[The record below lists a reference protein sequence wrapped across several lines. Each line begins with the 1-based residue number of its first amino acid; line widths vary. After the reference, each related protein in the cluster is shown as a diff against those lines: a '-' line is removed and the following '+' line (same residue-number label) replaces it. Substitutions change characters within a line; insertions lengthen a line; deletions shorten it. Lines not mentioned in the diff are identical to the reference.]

1 MSKIILGV
9 EGLTV
14 YRENRAAVQDV
25 SFCLEAGTDMAII
38 GPNGAGKS
46 TLIRVR
52 PSYDTFSNQGNS
64 CLAKLSWNPF
74 KNHIVN

>member
-1 MSKIILGV
+1 MGFLGKLFGK
-9 EGLTV
+9 E
-14 YRENRAAVQDV
+14 EEAKAATSAPVAVHEVAQAQ
-25 SFCLEAGTDMAII
+25 S
-38 GPNGAGKS
+38 
-46 TLIRVR
+46 IRVR